1 MNTSQ
6 NFRRLL
12 TAALVGTLAGFSVAH
27 AGQSVDAPQVIVK
40 YADLNVS
47 SRQGAATLYSRIW
60 GAALSVCRPLNDGSL
75 AGKQQMDAC
84 VHKAVT
90 DAVAKVDQPTL
101 YVVYSAKHPE
111 PTSGALTAGNR

>member
-60 GAALSVCRPLNDGSL
+60 GDRKSV
-75 AGKQQMDAC
+75 
-84 VHKAVT
+84 V
-90 DAVAKVDQPTL
+90 
-101 YVVYSAKHPE
+101 
-111 PTSGALTAGNR
+111 